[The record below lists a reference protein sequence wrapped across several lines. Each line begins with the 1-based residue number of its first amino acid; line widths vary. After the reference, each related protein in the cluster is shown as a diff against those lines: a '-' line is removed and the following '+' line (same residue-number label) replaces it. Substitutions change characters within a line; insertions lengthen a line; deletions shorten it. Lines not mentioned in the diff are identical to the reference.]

1 MSRKKINNY
10 LVHVDNEHKIEIALI
25 DLGYI
30 KIINANYYAGAET
43 FSFEEQVSYKLPE
56 DFNDYSN
63 SVSKVNK
70 NFRFVFDDEKVDVE
84 DGSKAV
90 KT

>member
-1 MSRKKINNY
+1 M
-10 LVHVDNEHKIEIALI
+10 I

-56 DFNDYSN
+56 DFNDFSN
-63 SVSKVNK
+63 SVSKVGE

-90 KT
+90 KTVFDIFLKRKGGEIAIKLTHLQP